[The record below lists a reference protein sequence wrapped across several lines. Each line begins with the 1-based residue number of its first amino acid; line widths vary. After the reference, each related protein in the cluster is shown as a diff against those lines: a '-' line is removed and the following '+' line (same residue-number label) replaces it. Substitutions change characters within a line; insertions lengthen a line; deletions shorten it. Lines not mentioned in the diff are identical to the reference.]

1 MLANESLAE
10 PQPDASKDAGPVV
23 DLESYPIDRLDS
35 PEGQA
40 LLTHIRGELAE
51 TGCAI
56 LRGFVREELLS
67 RIRQESDELAPQAH
81 INDIQTNPYSS
92 DGDASL
98 PASHPRNIFMDRSN
112 GFVGGDLIGG
122 ETAIRRLYHDASV
135 KNFLAHV
142 LDIEELY
149 EYADPLGSLVIN
161 VLKPGCQH
169 PWHYDTNE
177 FVVSMLTKEPE
188 GGGLFEY
195 CPQIRSPESENYEEV
210 GRVLQ
215 GDHRPVHSLQLRPG
229 DLQIFYG
236 RYSLHRVSR
245 VEGGADR
252 HTVIFSYAREP
263 GMIARTER
271 TRRIFGRI
279 APIHEQQTSEGP
291 ARSDKLQ
298 D

>member
-1 MLANESLAE
+1 MLANETTAE
-10 PQPDASKDAGPVV
+10 SHPKTSEGPGHVV
-23 DLESYPIDRLDS
+23 DLDSYPIDRLDS
-35 PEGQA
+35 PEGQE
-40 LLTHIRGELAE
+40 LLARIRGELAE

-56 LRGFVREELLS
+56 LRGFVREDLLT
-67 RIRQESDELAPQAH
+67 RIRKESDTLAPQAH
-81 INDIQTNPYSS
+81 INDTQTNPYSS
-92 DGDASL
+92 DGDPSL
-98 PASHPRNIFMDRSN
+98 PDDHPRNIFMDRSN
-112 GFVGGDLIGG
+112 GFVGGDLIGQ
-122 ETAIRRLYHDASV
+122 ETAIRQLYHDSSV
-135 KNFLAHV
+135 KAFLARV
-142 LDIEELY
+142 LDIDELY
-149 EYADPLGSLVIN
+149 EYADPLGGLVIN

-195 CPQIRSPESENYEEV
+195 CPQIRSPENENYEAV

-215 GDHRPVHSLQLRPG
+215 GDHAPVHTLELRPG

-245 VEGGADR
+245 VEGKKDR

-263 GMIARTER
+263 GMIGRAER

-279 APIHEQQTSEGP
+279 APIHEQQTGEGP

>member
-1 MLANESLAE
+1 MLANDSSVT
-10 PQPDASKDAGPVV
+10 PQPAGSHQEVPVV
-23 DLESYPIDRLDS
+23 DLDSYPIDRLNS
-35 PEGQA
+35 PEGQS
-40 LLTHIRGELAE
+40 LLSRIRGELAQS
-51 TGCAI
+51 GCAI
-56 LRGFVREELLS
+56 LRGFVREDLLS

-81 INDIQTNPYSS
+81 INDTQTNPYSS
-92 DGDASL
+92 DGDPSL
-98 PASHPRNIFMDRSN
+98 PADHPRNIFMDRSN
-112 GFVGGDLIGG
+112 GFVGGDLIGPG
-122 ETAIRRLYHDASV
+122 TAIRRLYHDESV
-135 KNFLAHV
+135 KDFLTRV
-142 LDIEELY
+142 LDIDELY
-149 EYADPLGSLVIN
+149 EYADPLGGLVIN

-195 CPQIRSPESENYEEV
+195 CPQIRSPESENYEQV

-215 GDHRPVHSLQLRPG
+215 GDRTQVHTLQLRPG

-245 VEGGADR
+245 VEGEEDR

-263 GMIARTER
+263 GMIGRAER
-271 TRRIFGRI
+271 TRRIFGRV
-279 APIHEQQTSEGP
+279 APIHEQQASEGP